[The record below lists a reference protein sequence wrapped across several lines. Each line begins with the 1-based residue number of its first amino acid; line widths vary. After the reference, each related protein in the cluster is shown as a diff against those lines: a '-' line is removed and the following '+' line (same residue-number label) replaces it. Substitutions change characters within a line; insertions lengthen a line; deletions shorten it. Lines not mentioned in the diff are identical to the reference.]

1 MPLEG
6 ARVQGGCFM
15 KSCGSGMS
23 GWGMGG
29 RTSTGA
35 VKNSAAAAAGEQ
47 FDSL

>member
-1 MPLEG
+1 
-6 ARVQGGCFM
+6 M

-23 GWGMGG
+23 GWGVGG

-35 VKNSAAAAAGEQ
+35 VKNSAAAGEQ